1 MLAACV
7 GDILGTLNFAHITPR
22 GLTFIIVYRFY
33 SATTV
38 LLASGWKRSFE
49 VAGGVRAERDYPP
62 PDSIATVP
70 HVHMPNAND
79 QDYQLGAKSGDSSP
93 AKLPSDKPVA
103 V

>member
-62 PDSIATVP
+62 PDSIATAP
-70 HVHMPNAND
+70 RVHMPNAND
-79 QDYQLGAKSGDSSP
+79 Q
-93 AKLPSDKPVA
+93 
-103 V
+103 